1 MKAKRVKQRLK
12 LPRFFILASLIV
24 TLMLGGC
31 LAAES
36 PTPAPTTTPDSFS
49 DVVEKVMPSV
59 VYIFVETN
67 ISQFGRN
74 LAGSGS
80 GVILHPDGYI
90 LTNRHVVEDAK
101 RAEVTLQNRQVYEV
115 NGIWIDDILDL
126 AVVKIDA
133 ENLPAAQ
140 FGEPDSVRVGDWA
153 IAMGHPLGL
162 SPEEGGATV
171 TVGVVSNLGRAF
183 FIGNMPYY
191 DVIQTDA
198 AINPGNSGGPLV
210 NLQGEVIGINS
221 AGAGEAQNIN
231 FAISTDTAR
240 RVFEDLVQ
248 YGRVIRPY
256 FGAYSTDITP
266 DIACELCLTERIG
279 AVLVEVDP
287 EGPASLAGLQQ
298 NDIIV
303 SFGGEKIEYAN
314 RLIKELWKHNIGD
327 SVKVVFWRGETEM
340 EATVTLGER
349 SSQS

>member
-1 MKAKRVKQRLK
+1 MNNTMTNQRLK
-12 LPRFFILASLIV
+12 WLRFFILASLIA
-24 TLMLGGC
+24 TLTIGGC

-36 PTPAPTTTPDSFS
+36 PAPAPTITPASFS
-49 DVVEKVMPSV
+49 DVVDKVMPSV

-67 ISQFGRN
+67 ISQYGRN

-80 GVILHPDGYI
+80 GIILRPDGYI

-101 RAEVTLQNRQVYEV
+101 RAEVTLQDRQVYEV
-115 NGIWIDDILDL
+115 DGIWKDDILDL

-133 ENLPAAQ
+133 ENLLAAQ
-140 FGEPDSVRVGDWA
+140 FGEPDSIRVGDWA
-153 IAMGHPLGL
+153 IALGHPLGL

-210 NLQGEVIGINS
+210 NLEGEVIGVNS

-248 YGRVIRPY
+248 YGRVLRPY
-256 FGAYSTDITP
+256 FGAYSVDITP
-266 DIACELCLTERIG
+266 DIACELCLAERIG
-279 AVLVEVDP
+279 AVLVEVDA
-287 EGPASLAGLQQ
+287 EGPAGIAGLQQ

-303 SFGGEKIEYAN
+303 SFGGEYRCLNTIMYFNYSE
-314 RLIKELWKHNIGD
+314 
-327 SVKVVFWRGETEM
+327 VFRPTYK
-340 EATVTLGER
+340 
-349 SSQS
+349 